1 MGTSHEPG
9 AELAA
14 LRAVTLDYLDGMIY
28 ADEAK
33 LRRAFHPQCLLVGHF
48 GGRLEYDPVGV
59 FIDLVKKEGGL
70 APGTPYFAEIVSI
83 DIAGDIAVVKSTNDF
98 LGLRYT
104 DYLTMLKHE
113 DRWCIVNKAFY
124 AHTGNQT

>member
-1 MGTSHEPG
+1 MSTSQTPGTEF
-9 AELAA
+9 AA
-14 LRAVTLDYLDGMIY
+14 LRAVTLEYLDGMIY

-48 GGRLEYDPVGV
+48 GGRLEYDPVDL
-59 FIDLVKKEGGL
+59 FIAQVMKGGGL

-83 DIAGDIAVVKSTNDF
+83 DVAGDIAVVKSTNDF

-113 DRWCIVNKAFY
+113 GRWCIVNKAFY
-124 AHTGNQT
+124 GHPAD